1 MSTKRK
7 RYREDEITMMS
18 LDSEEETKEKQR
30 EIEEQKRQLDEVFK
44 RL

>member
-18 LDSEEETKEKQR
+18 SDSEEETKEKQR

>member
-18 LDSEEETKEKQR
+18 LDSEEETKEKRR
-30 EIEEQKRQLDEVFK
+30 EIVEQKRQLNEAFK
-44 RL
+44 RF